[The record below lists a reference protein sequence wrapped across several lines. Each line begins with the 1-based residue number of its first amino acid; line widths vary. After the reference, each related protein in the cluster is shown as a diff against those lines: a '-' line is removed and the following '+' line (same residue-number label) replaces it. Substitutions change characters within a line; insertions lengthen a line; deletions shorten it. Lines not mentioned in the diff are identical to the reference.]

1 MAACVR
7 ALGFEKYAQR
17 VADEG
22 YDLRS
27 LVRATPEVPYN
38 TRILTLLSSSAQ
50 EFVLISVRP
59 ASHRSLDVI
68 PDSRI
73 IDVNIQNV
81 LKQLRVNLRVD
92 NVQHSSFCGHK

>member
-27 LVRATPEVPYN
+27 LVRATPEVN